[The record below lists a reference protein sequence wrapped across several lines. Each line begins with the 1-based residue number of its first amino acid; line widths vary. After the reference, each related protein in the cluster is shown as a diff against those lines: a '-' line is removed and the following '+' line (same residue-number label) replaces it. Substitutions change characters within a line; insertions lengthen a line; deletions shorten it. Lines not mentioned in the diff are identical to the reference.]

1 VGGEVSELL
10 LGWPNGTLGLLLG
23 AMTGLLI
30 LLRTLRDSP
39 WDLHGERS
47 YREPERLTLG
57 VVGPSLLL
65 LGVLVTLLLGL
76 GALDKTIW
84 PPFAFAGDILGLVI
98 LPLAALHA
106 LNRRQAGD
114 S

>member
-1 VGGEVSELL
+1 MSELI

-23 AMTGLLI
+23 ALTALMI
-30 LLRTLRDSP
+30 LLRARRDSP
-39 WDLHGERS
+39 WDLHSEHA
-47 YREPERLTLG
+47 YREPDRVTLG
-57 VVGPSLLL
+57 VIGPSLLL

-76 GALDKTIW
+76 GALDRTIW

-106 LNRRQAGD
+106 LKRNQAGD
-114 S
+114 SDPS